1 MVNCEE
7 FVKVVLD
14 GQEESSKV
22 LVGFNYTHEDG
33 YDVQWVES
41 EEGDRLYWDEASD
54 DLKEQVYDALEDGR
68 DCCKRFPAM
77 SGARCLKMFG

>member
-1 MVNCEE
+1 MYNIENTVSVSLGGPEVE
-7 FVKVVLD
+7 L
-14 GQEESSKV
+14 
-22 LVGFNYTHEDG
+22 LVSFNYSHEDG
-33 YDVQWVES
+33 YEVGYLQNEDGE
-41 EEGDRLYWDEASD
+41 RLYWDEASN